1 MADNDSKWFYKGPD
15 GAKAG
20 PASLS
25 ALRAMAVDGS
35 VSAETPVSRDGKRWQ
50 PAVSIQEIGFDCL
63 VLQTK
68 DGLGVLGP
76 FAREY
81 LDREDALRQIPADGL
96 FFVRSGTVADAAA
109 LPSAPAGETG
119 AALVGRVLRA
129 EKALRAAERARAA
142 AEAGLRAKDLE
153 FDAER
158 QRLNAEIS
166 SLKAEAVKASA
177 EVESLRAEA
186 SSRADAER
194 TALDAAARAVDFE
207 KKTAALSKA
216 LSAAET
222 RADAAENRA
231 KSESE
236 RADAAENRVKSES
249 ERADAAEK
257 RAKSESERADAAENR
272 VKSEAERADA
282 AEKRAKSESERAD
295 AAENR
300 AKSESERAEQSVAAL
315 SRLRSALAALVAE
328 TPDPQNSGV
337 STETEEPVVV
347 VEPARAAHST
357 SASSSDS
364 LHGRPSQMAALE
376 NQLRRELSQ
385 MASSP
390 GTAAREGLTRLFRKK

>member
-236 RADAAENRVKSES
+236 RADAAEK
-249 ERADAAEK
+249 
-257 RAKSESERADAAENR
+257 
-272 VKSEAERADA
+272 
-282 AEKRAKSESERAD
+282 
-295 AAENR
+295 R

-390 GTAAREGLTRLFRKK
+390 STAAREGLTRLFRKK

>member
-222 RADAAENRA
+222 RADAAE
-231 KSESE
+231 
-236 RADAAENRVKSES
+236 
-249 ERADAAEK
+249 K
-257 RAKSESERADAAENR
+257 RAKSESERADAAEN
-272 VKSEAERADA
+272 
-282 AEKRAKSESERAD
+282 RAKSESERAD

>member
-236 RADAAENRVKSES
+236 RA
-249 ERADAAEK
+249 
-257 RAKSESERADAAENR
+257 
-272 VKSEAERADA
+272 
-282 AEKRAKSESERAD
+282 
-295 AAENR
+295 
-300 AKSESERAEQSVAAL
+300 EQSVAAL

>member
-272 VKSEAERADA
+272 
-282 AEKRAKSESERAD
+282 
-295 AAENR
+295 

>member
-81 LDREDALRQIPADGL
+81 LDREDALRQIPPDGL

-222 RADAAENRA
+222 RADAAE
-231 KSESE
+231 
-236 RADAAENRVKSES
+236 
-249 ERADAAEK
+249 K
-257 RAKSESERADAAENR
+257 RAKSESERADAAEKR
-272 VKSEAERADA
+272 VKSEAERSDA
-282 AEKRAKSESERAD
+282 AENRAKSEAERAD

-300 AKSESERAEQSVAAL
+300 AKSEAERAEQSVAAL

-357 SASSSDS
+357 STSSSDS

>member
-81 LDREDALRQIPADGL
+81 LDRDDALRQIPADGL

-194 TALDAAARAVDFE
+194 TTLDAAARAVDFE

-222 RADAAENRA
+222 RADAAE
-231 KSESE
+231 
-236 RADAAENRVKSES
+236 
-249 ERADAAEK
+249 
-257 RAKSESERADAAENR
+257 
-272 VKSEAERADA
+272 
-282 AEKRAKSESERAD
+282 KRAKSESERAD

-300 AKSESERAEQSVAAL
+300 AKSEAERAEQSVAAL

>member
-236 RADAAENRVKSES
+236 RADAAENR
-249 ERADAAEK
+249 
-257 RAKSESERADAAENR
+257 
-272 VKSEAERADA
+272 
-282 AEKRAKSESERAD
+282 
-295 AAENR
+295 